1 MKNILIPV
9 DFSPLSLK
17 ALDFALKLA
26 QEASSKVFILNT
38 FVTPYD
44 FASRL
49 DLVLN
54 SYKKDSEKR
63 LKDLMESLKTKKDS
77 VGLELVS
84 YVEVGEIVS
93 VVEKFVKEHS
103 INLVVM
109 GTQGASGIKKT
120 LIGSNTAEL
129 LKHCACPVLAIP
141 DKAKFT
147 KINSFIYATD
157 YQENDLLVI
166 RQIIEWRKYF
176 NAKLH
181 TLHIAKTKNFETE
194 VRFAGYKDYLKK
206 KEEFTDIKH
215 HLVIN
220 NDPEQ
225 GITEFTKNR
234 KNSILVVVPHKKSI
248 WESFFGK
255 SLSVTLSYHTHL
267 PILALRLP

>member
-1 MKNILIPV
+1 MKNILVPV

-26 QEASSKVFILNT
+26 KAAGSKVFILNT
-38 FVTPYD
+38 FVTPYE

-63 LKDLMESLKTKKDS
+63 LKDLMDSLRTKKDS
-77 VGLELVS
+77 DGLELVAH
-84 YVEVGEIVS
+84 VEVGEIVS
-93 VVEKFVKEHS
+93 MVEKFVKNHA

-129 LKHCACPVLAIP
+129 LKHCSCPVLAIP
-141 DKAKFT
+141 NKAKFT

-157 YQENDLLVI
+157 YQENDLIVM
-166 RQIIEWRKYF
+166 RQIIQWRKFF
-176 NAKLH
+176 NAKPH
-181 TLHIAKTKNFETE
+181 TLHIAKTMNFETE
-194 VRFAGYKDYLKK
+194 VRFSGYKEYLKK
-206 KEEFTDIKH
+206 KEEFTGIKH

-220 NDPEQ
+220 NDAEA

-234 KNSILVVVPHKKSI
+234 KNSILVVVPHKKTI